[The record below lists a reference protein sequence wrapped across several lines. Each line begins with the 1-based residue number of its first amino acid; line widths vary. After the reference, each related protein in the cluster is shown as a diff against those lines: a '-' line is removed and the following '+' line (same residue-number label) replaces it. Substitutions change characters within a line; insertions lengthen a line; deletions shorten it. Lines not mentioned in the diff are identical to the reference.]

1 MEVRSIWH
9 HPVSHKVLQ
18 LMISVDGQI
27 ITLGGGKEAF
37 RQRVNKYVCYMN
49 TNEEA
54 DEKNIY
60 LLLIW
65 S

>member
-1 MEVRSIWH
+1 
-9 HPVSHKVLQ
+9 
-18 LMISVDGQI
+18 MILVDGQI